1 MAFIEL
7 SNIKRI
13 YRLDGV
19 DIFALRGI
27 SLNVEKGAFISIM
40 GPSGSGKTTLMNIIG
55 CLDRP
60 TEGKYILDGID
71 ILTLNDD
78 ELSRIRNKRIG
89 FIFQNFNLLP
99 RSTVLENIELP
110 LHYSRLS
117 PSDKKLRCEQIIEK
131 MKLQDLIG
139 RYPNQLS
146 GGQQQKVAI
155 ARALV
160 NNPDI
165 ILADEPTGNL
175 DSRSGAEIMELITS
189 LNSEGI
195 TVLLVTHEKEIAAY
209 AKKIIHFRDGSI
221 VEIHS

>member
-1 MAFIEL
+1 MALIEL
-7 SNIKRI
+7 SNIKRV

-27 SLNVEKGAFISIM
+27 SLKVEKGAFISIM

-60 TEGKYILDGID
+60 TEGKYFLDGID
-71 ILTLNDD
+71 ILSLNDD
-78 ELSRIRNKRIG
+78 ELSRIRNNKIG
-89 FIFQNFNLLP
+89 FVFQNFNLLP

-110 LHYSRLS
+110 LHYSRINQAE
-117 PSDKKLRCEQIIEK
+117 KRLRCEQIVEK
-131 MKLQDLIG
+131 IKLQDLIR

-160 NNPDI
+160 NKPDI

-175 DSRSGAEIMELITS
+175 DTRSGMEIMELIS
-189 LNSEGI
+189 DLNKEGI
-195 TVLLVTHEKEIAAY
+195 TVLLVTHEREIASY
-209 AKKIIHFRDGSI
+209 AKEIIHFRDGTIMRIDS
-221 VEIHS
+221 